1 MPTTESVL
9 IVSGSLN
16 GKTAVVTGAS
26 SGIGA
31 AIAIC
36 LAEEGA
42 QVHLIGRNQAGLDA
56 VAQNAMKSSPRI
68 LTYQAD
74 LSTDEGLDALTAS
87 LNRDCER
94 LDILVHCAGIFAMA
108 PFEKAIREDFDRQ
121 YRTNVRAP
129 FVLTQGL
136 LSMLRRDRGAVVFIN
151 SSAGL
156 TTRAN
161 IAQYSAT
168 KFALKA
174 VADSLRAE
182 VNAHGVRVL
191 SVYPGRTA
199 SPQQAA
205 IHKAEG
211 KEYRPDLLMQ
221 PADVA
226 GVIVD
231 TLKVSTTAEVTDINI
246 RPMQKS

>member
-1 MPTTESVL
+1 MAAPPSQH
-9 IVSGSLN
+9 
-16 GKTAVVTGAS
+16 TAVITGAS

-31 AIAIC
+31 AIALC
-36 LAEEGA
+36 MAEEGA
-42 QVHLIGRNQAGLDA
+42 KLRLVGRNSDA
-56 VAQNAMKSSPRI
+56 LGRVAQAARKNSPQV

-74 LSTDEGLDALTAS
+74 ISEDKGLDTLTAA
-87 LNRDCER
+87 LRADCDR
-94 LDILVHCAGIFAMA
+94 LDVLVHSAGIITIA
-108 PFEKAIREDFDRQ
+108 PFETASPADFDRQ

-129 FVLTQGL
+129 YVLTQAL
-136 LSMLRRDRGAVVFIN
+136 LPMLRASHGSVVFIN

-168 KFALKA
+168 KHALKA
-174 VADSLRAE
+174 VADGLRSE
-182 VNAHGVRVL
+182 VNADDIRVL
-191 SVYPGRTA
+191 SIYPGRTA

-211 KEYRPDLLMQ
+211 KVYSPELLMQ

-226 GVIVD
+226 RILVD
-231 TLKVSTTAEVTDINI
+231 ALKVNRTAEVTDINI
-246 RPMQKS
+246 RPMRKT